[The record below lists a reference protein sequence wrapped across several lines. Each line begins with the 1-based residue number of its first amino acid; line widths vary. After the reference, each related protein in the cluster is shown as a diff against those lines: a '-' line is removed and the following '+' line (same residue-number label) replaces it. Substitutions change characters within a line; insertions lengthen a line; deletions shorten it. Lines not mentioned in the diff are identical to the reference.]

1 MPNRKFTTARAAAF
15 WLGLTLH
22 LALGTALYYR
32 VSNTN
37 TARTGSAERTVHTT
51 ITAAKP

>member
-22 LALGTALYYR
+22 LALGTALYYH
-32 VSNTN
+32 VSETN
-37 TARTGSAERTVHTT
+37 TARTERTERTVHSASTT
-51 ITAAKP
+51 AKP